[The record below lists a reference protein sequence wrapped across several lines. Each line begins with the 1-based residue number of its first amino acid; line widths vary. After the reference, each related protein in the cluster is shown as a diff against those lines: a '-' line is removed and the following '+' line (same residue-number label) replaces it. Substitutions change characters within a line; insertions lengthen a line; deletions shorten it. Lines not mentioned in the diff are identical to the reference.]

1 MPKLIAVNSS
11 TCPCSSVG
19 QSVCFVSK
27 GSAVRIR
34 AGAPNYM
41 TKKKPKTE
49 TKRATWGEMLT
60 REELLALLDRLDQK
74 KLARKQMS
82 EEAKKSK
89 NPFINLANAAKA
101 VAANPK
107 VPGTKTAQVQRA
119 KHGPQVS
126 TNKPAKKS
134 AGRGR

>member
-1 MPKLIAVNSS
+1 MS
-11 TCPCSSVG
+11 
-19 QSVCFVSK
+19 
-27 GSAVRIR
+27 
-34 AGAPNYM
+34 
-41 TKKKPKTE
+41 KKKPTVE
-49 TKRATWGEMLT
+49 PKRSTWGEMLT

-74 KLARKQMS
+74 KIERKQMA
-82 EEAKKSK
+82 EDAKKSK

-107 VPGTKTAQVQRA
+107 VPTTTTAQVQKA
-119 KHGPQVS
+119 KTTAKVS

>member
-1 MPKLIAVNSS
+1 MTIPKRS
-11 TCPCSSVG
+11 
-19 QSVCFVSK
+19 
-27 GSAVRIR
+27 
-34 AGAPNYM
+34 
-41 TKKKPKTE
+41 
-49 TKRATWGEMLT
+49 TWGEMLT

-74 KLARKQMS
+74 KIERKQMA

-89 NPFINLANAAKA
+89 NPFINAANAARA

-107 VPGTKTAQVQRA
+107 VPSTTTAKVQKA
-119 KHGPQVS
+119 KAGPQVS